1 MPRVPG
7 VNHKRAIQALEKA
20 GFRIINQGKHVKMRK
35 GRVTVYIPR
44 HNPIDAFT
52 MGSIIAQAGLTVAE
66 FRALL

>member
-7 VNHKRAIQALEKA
+7 VNHQRAILALQKA
-20 GFRIINQGKHVKMRK
+20 GFRIIHQGRHTKMSR

-52 MGSIIAQAGLTVAE
+52 MGTIVRQAGLTVAE